1 MTAFI
6 DPTRSCGHPPDASFP
21 GDDVPPYGH
30 GTQRGDMRNLA
41 YRKPATQSSV
51 SPWSNRDTVGL
62 DAQGAVDGDLDVDYG
77 FHTGEEKDPWWQVD
91 LQGLFLVQEVRIH
104 NRQHCAQRLSFFS
117 LLTSVDGIDWH
128 VAFRKLDESVFGE
141 TDPAPYVVRLDGGQ
155 AARFVR
161 VRLDGNRPLH
171 FVECEILGTEL
182 APDASATV
190 LGRLDTHRYQQAF
203 ARFLDL
209 AKDAAIDGR
218 EAEIMKMACVA
229 VLDGTD
235 RLRDIVKKANATFD
249 VVQDAVRLV
258 YGQDRILG
266 PHGVTR
272 GLATMSSREKVLV
285 LERIEQIFAML
296 RHDLKLEPF
305 FVAGSLLGFIREG
318 AFLAHDDDYDT
329 AYVSNERIPVNI
341 VMERWDIYRHVRSL
355 DGLEINECT
364 GGHFHIKVKGRF
376 AFTFDLFSGWEQD
389 GLFSQFPTTPKQ
401 IPIADMLPVKSVSVY
416 GVPVTVPKVP
426 ERLLAL
432 NYGENWRT
440 PDPTFTFDW
449 SRISR
454 SYDFLLYNKLDRNL
468 TEVLSSIELILDGL
482 EVLDAAEVAALL
494 ADAHE
499 WQADHVR
506 ARGMRPG
513 IVVLDAARPER
524 YLEQVG
530 ELARIVE
537 DHDASLRFVGQTA
550 DGRILA
556 RLSASPGTAKAA
568 SFQPD
573 GDA

>member
-91 LQGLFLVQEVRIH
+91 LQAPFLVQEVRIY
-104 NRQHCAQRLSFFS
+104 NRQHCAHRLSFFS
-117 LLTSVDGIDWH
+117 LLLSVDGIDWH
-128 VAFRKLDESVFGE
+128 VAFRKLDDSVFGE
-141 TDPAPYVVRLDGGQ
+141 ADPAPFVVRLDGGEP
-155 AARFVR
+155 ARFVR
-161 VRLDGNRPLH
+161 VRLDGNQPLH
-171 FVECEILGTEL
+171 FVECEVLGTDL
-182 APDASATV
+182 ASDPSATV
-190 LGRLDTHRYQQAF
+190 PDRPDGHRCRQAF

-235 RLRDIVKKANATFD
+235 HLRDIVKQANRTFD

-258 YGQDRILG
+258 HGQDRILG

-272 GLATMSSREKVLV
+272 GLKAMSNREKVSV
-285 LERIEQIFAML
+285 LEQIGQVFDML
-296 RHDLKLEPF
+296 RRDLRLELF

-341 VMERWDIYRHVRSL
+341 VMERWDIYRHVRSF
-355 DGLEINECT
+355 DQLEIDECT
-364 GGHFHIKVKGRF
+364 GGHFHIRAKGQF
-376 AFTFDLFSGWEQD
+376 EFTFDLFTGWEQD

-401 IPIADMLPVKSVSVY
+401 IPIADMLPARTIPVY
-416 GVPVTVPKVP
+416 GVAVTVPKVP

-449 SRISR
+449 SRVSR
-454 SYDFLLYNKLDRNL
+454 SYDFLLYNKLDRSL
-468 TEVLSSIELILDGL
+468 GELLSSIELVLDGL
-482 EVLDAAEVAALL
+482 RLLDPVEVAALL
-494 ADAHE
+494 AAGAHE
-499 WQADHVR
+499 WSGHVPWQG
-506 ARGMRPG
+506 APG
-513 IVVLDAARPER
+513 IVVLDATRPDR

-530 ELARIVE
+530 ELARVVE
-537 DHDASLRFVGQTA
+537 DHDASLRFVGQTP

-556 RLSASPGTAKAA
+556 RLSPSPRMASSDLSRPG
-568 SFQPD
+568 